1 MLQQADSDNVNFD
14 PYDIRDS
21 FFEFMLTLMKNYMKF
36 WVRVSLK
43 QKKGKKEAAYKEQN
57 TLGLDPAAKSLDQL
71 YNTQDFLSDLN
82 MTKIGSFGYKFT

>member
-36 WVRVSLK
+36 WVRV
-43 QKKGKKEAAYKEQN
+43 
-57 TLGLDPAAKSLDQL
+57 
-71 YNTQDFLSDLN
+71 
-82 MTKIGSFGYKFT
+82 